1 MCVFVVSYEFA
12 RDRMEGSLCTWL
24 TLSCQQSLGQL
35 TGKRGRQAESDFAV
49 LQIPPSPP
57 LFICFASPST
67 FFLPSCHSVLEL
79 KLLFHSFPFHYP
91 LPPPSNPTELS
102 LHQSFYFP
110 FSFVVR

>member
-67 FFLPSCHSVLEL
+67 FFLPSCHSVLQL
-79 KLLFHSFPFHYP
+79 KLLFHSFPFHDP
-91 LPPPSNPTELS
+91 LPPPPTPQNYPSISHFTFLS
-102 LHQSFYFP
+102 LSL
-110 FSFVVR
+110 